1 MCIVPKTPAN
11 FCFLIWFWKLLNNWI
26 IGWLVK
32 TCRQIRS
39 HSFCADYRYFIR
51 LSTNRL
57 LITHTIINWI
67 SFSESLLKQK
77 SQLRKCQTFTA
88 VNGCHKCCIYGTWR
102 APHNSYV
109 WAQRLNTISNLFLFF
124 ICFLRCALNE
134 TKRYLKKAKLHF
146 TIRLLCKTNKNIVGS
161 TFEKEVK
168 GMIDGWVIVF
178 GTPLISYMSPIL
190 VFSATNRRP
199 NS

>member
-102 APHNSYV
+102 APHTAMCGRNGSTLSQTSSY
-109 WAQRLNTISNLFLFF
+109 FLFVSWD
-124 ICFLRCALNE
+124 ALWM
-134 TKRYLKKAKLHF
+134 KRNGISKKQNYILLSDCYAKQTRILSAQHLKKRWRVWL
-146 TIRLLCKTNKNIVGS
+146 TVGLS
-161 TFEKEVK
+161 
-168 GMIDGWVIVF
+168 
-178 GTPLISYMSPIL
+178 
-190 VFSATNRRP
+190 FSEHH
-199 NS
+199 